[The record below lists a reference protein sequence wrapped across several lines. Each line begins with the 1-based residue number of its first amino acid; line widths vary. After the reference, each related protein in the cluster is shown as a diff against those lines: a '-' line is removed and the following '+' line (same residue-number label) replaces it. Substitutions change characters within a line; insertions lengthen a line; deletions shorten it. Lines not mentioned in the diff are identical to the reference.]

1 MDFSFSE
8 DQGAIRDL
16 AKQILSDQATETRLN
31 QLKAEGEGFDKN
43 LWYQF
48 AESGLL
54 GMAIPESSGGSG
66 FGLTE
71 LCLMLEEQ
79 GRHVAPMPLLPS
91 LVLTALPIARFGTK
105 EQQERYL
112 QPLACGEHILTAALA
127 EQSMPEAIRSEATV
141 STNGDSLL
149 LNGTRECVPYAG
161 EARAILMPA
170 TDDSGKTVLLLVDAL
185 AAGVELTPQNS
196 THGEP
201 LYTVQMADVAV
212 RPQDVLVGA
221 ESGEEALEWIIA
233 RGQVAAAAT
242 MVGVTEEA
250 LRRTAE
256 YTTERKQFG
265 KAIAGFQSTTMRCA
279 DAYIDIEAMRSTYWQ
294 ALWQLE
300 EEKAAAPAVATAKWW
315 ACIGGGRV
323 VHTAQHLHGGI
334 GADIDYPLHRYFLWA
349 KQLEL
354 SLGGGTYQQATL
366 GALLADESAEVNV
379 L

>member
-79 GRHVAPMPLLPS
+79 GRYVAPMPLLPS
-91 LVLTALPIARFGTK
+91 LVLAALPIARFGSK
-105 EQQERYL
+105 EQQEKYL
-112 QPLACGEHILTAALA
+112 KPLACGEHILTAAFA

-149 LNGTRECVPYAG
+149 LNGSRECVPYAG

-170 TDDSGKTVLLLVDAL
+170 TDESGKTVLLLVDAQ

-201 LYTVQMADVAV
+201 LYTVHMADVAV
-212 RPQDVLVGA
+212 RPQDVLVDA
-221 ESGEEALEWIIA
+221 ESGEKALEWIIA

-265 KAIAGFQSTTMRCA
+265 KVIGSFQGLQHRAADLFAELELCKAIVLKGLRAVDAGDDLSGLA
-279 DAYIDIEAMRSTYWQ
+279 SAV
-294 ALWQLE
+294 
-300 EEKAAAPAVATAKWW
+300 KAKLAQISQRATNE
-315 ACIGGGRV
+315 GV
-323 VHTAQHLHGGI
+323 QMHGGI
-334 GADIDYPLHRYFLWA
+334 GMTDEYDIGFFIKRA
-349 KQLEL
+349 RVLEH
-354 SLGGGTYQQATL
+354 TL
-366 GALLADESAEVNV
+366 GDFHYHLDRYALQGGY
-379 L
+379 